1 MQTRAGRYLFSEPS
15 LEGTEAPWAAAGG
28 AYSSD
33 VVPCDPD
40 NALRARSDIFTETDD
55 GSLVIR
61 ADHSGSDTF
70 FDVTG
75 GEVVAK
81 AA

>member
-1 MQTRAGRYLFSEPS
+1 MQTRAGRDLFGEQSF
-15 LEGTEAPWAAAGG
+15 EGAEAPWVAAA
-28 AYSSD
+28 YSD

-40 NALRARSDIFTETDD
+40 NNLRGRSTIFTETDD
-55 GSLVIR
+55 GDLIIR

>member
-1 MQTRAGRYLFSEPS
+1 MNTRAGRYLFSAPTTEA
-15 LEGTEAPWAAAGG
+15 TEAPWAAAGG
-28 AYSSD
+28 SD

-40 NALRARSDIFTETDD
+40 NNLKGYSDIFMETND
-55 GSLVIR
+55 GDLIIR
-61 ADHSGSDTF
+61 TDHSGSDTF

>member
-1 MQTRAGRYLFSEPS
+1 MHTRTGRYLFSEQAF
-15 LEGTEAPWAAAGG
+15 EGTEAPWVAAEG
-28 AYSSD
+28 SD
-33 VVPCDPD
+33 VVPCDSD
-40 NALRARSDIFTETDD
+40 NNLRGRSTIFTETDD
-55 GSLVIR
+55 GDLIIR

-75 GEVVAK
+75 GEVIAK

>member
-1 MQTRAGRYLFSEPS
+1 MQTRAGRYLFSAPTS
-15 LEGTEAPWAAAGG
+15 EGTEAPWAAAGG
-28 AYSSD
+28 SD
-33 VVPCDPD
+33 VTPCAPD
-40 NALRARSDIFTETDD
+40 NSLRGRSTIFTETDD
-55 GSLVIR
+55 GDLIIR